1 MSSWNEFCQSVKRVA
16 NQAADKIGQ
25 TADLATLQVR
35 LSVAEHKLEEA
46 YAELG
51 RLTYQQRDTQPTDQE
66 KADLAN
72 AIKTVGTRF
81 AECQDL
87 KKQIEDAKAAGKGS
101 DTTNGTDG
109 QTNA

>member
-25 TADLATLQVR
+25 TADLATLQVK

-51 RLTYQQRDTQPTDQE
+51 RVTYEQRNALPTDEQQT
-66 KADLAN
+66 ATAN
-72 AIKTVGTRF
+72 AFKAVEARL
-81 AECQDL
+81 AECDGL
-87 KKQIEDAKAAGKGS
+87 KKQIEDAKTVGK
-101 DTTNGTDG
+101 DG
-109 QTNA
+109 EQTEEA